1 MKRKDEQKMKD
12 DEIALSF
19 SKSFIRTKIPMKAG
33 DGKEYQLYIIEMP
46 DEENDQQ
53 DIKRT
58 FTVEESRLGTDRKY
72 DYIKYTYLKKDRH
85 YRVMRSRYDENSK
98 TVIVKETS
106 EMTGQ
111 EIADVFARYRSRKR
125 KEFEDQLK
133 PEQER
138 KEEKQ

>member
-1 MKRKDEQKMKD
+1 MKD

-46 DEENDQQ
+46 DEDNDQQ

-58 FTVEESRLGTDRKY
+58 FTVEESRLGTDRKH
-72 DYIKYTYLKKDRH
+72 DYIKFTYLKKDRH
-85 YRVMRSRYDENSK
+85 YRVMRSKYDEKSK
-98 TVIVKETS
+98 TVIVKETT

-111 EIADVFARYRSRKR
+111 EIADVFARYHSRKR
-125 KEFEDQLK
+125 KEFEDKLK
-133 PEQER
+133 PEQEG
-138 KEEKQ
+138 KEEKE